1 MITAT
6 DVRRA
11 AMDLLARREHGAA
24 ELLTK
29 LQKRFAKARRRR
41 GEDGDSRDDFSDEND
56 PSVLEALIREEIA
69 KLTDQGLQSDQ
80 RLAESFVRARVN
92 RGQGP
97 IKIRME
103 LRQKG
108 VADSVVESA
117 MAEAD
122 VDWHAMAIEVSERK
136 FAGVSTDDPRV
147 RAKRQRFLQQRGFSF
162 EHISAVERN

>member
-24 ELLTK
+24 ELITK

-41 GEDGDSRDDFSDEND
+41 GEEGEESPD
-56 PSVLEALIREEIA
+56 PSVLEALIQDQVA
-69 KLTDQGLQSDQ
+69 KLTLGGLQSDL
-80 RLAESFVRARVN
+80 RLAESFLRSRVN

-108 VADSVVESA
+108 VADSIVESV
-117 MAEAD
+117 MSEAE
-122 VDWHAMAIEVSERK
+122 VDWQAVALEVAERK
-136 FAGVSTDDPRV
+136 FARVSTDDLKV